1 MTASHPSILCCL
13 RYLLC
18 KCISVFRIER
28 QSNWL
33 RKPRALTTAGL
44 PALKQSTPSKGR
56 SINLER
62 KVNPQE
68 EAE

>member
-1 MTASHPSILCCL
+1 MSSSRKTHHA
-13 RYLLC
+13 
-18 KCISVFRIER
+18 VG

-33 RKPRALTTAGL
+33 RKSRALKTAGL

-68 EAE
+68 DAE